1 MANRY
6 SATLMNVFDLRE
18 RLVSE
23 YGDYVRSFI
32 SIRDEHVRRRV
43 EEPLDE
49 GVIWP
54 EPPVGLSPSFE
65 ADRSIDAL
73 VAENALHPE
82 SARVFG
88 IKGEGPPP
96 IWGRRLLHPPLRLTS
111 DDTKKLKSAP
121 KSAKTP

>member
-23 YGDYVRSFI
+23 YGDYVRSSI

-43 EEPLDE
+43 EEPLDQ
-49 GVIWP
+49 GV
-54 EPPVGLSPSFE
+54 SPSFE

-88 IKGEGPPP
+88 IKGKGRPP

-111 DDTKKLKSAP
+111 DDTKKLESAP